1 MKKITFKQAAQ
12 AVTGIALIAL
22 LAGQWAL
29 IVGPLASLSDY
40 GRQAA
45 EGGHMLEF
53 FGVFGLNILMTA
65 GLPLV
70 FAGIGLCVMAAYL
83 AFERMQQ
90 RQAQAAFIEHQGE

>member
-1 MKKITFKQAAQ
+1 MKKQTLKQAAQ
-12 AVTGIALIAL
+12 AVTGLALIAL

-40 GRQAA
+40 GRSAGEA
-45 EGGHMLEF
+45 GHMLEF

-83 AFERMQQ
+83 AFERMQH
-90 RQAQAAFIEHQGE
+90 RQALAVIEHEGE

>member
-1 MKKITFKQAAQ
+1 MKKITLKQAAQ

-40 GRQAA
+40 GRSAA

-53 FGVFGLNILMTA
+53 FGAFGLNILMTA

-90 RQAQAAFIEHQGE
+90 RQAQAAFIEHHGE

>member
-1 MKKITFKQAAQ
+1 MKKQTLKQAAQ
-12 AVTGIALIAL
+12 AVTGIALVAL

-29 IVGPLASLSDY
+29 VAGPLASLSDY
-40 GRQAA
+40 GRSAA

-53 FGVFGLNILMTA
+53 FGVFGLNVLMMA

-83 AFERMQQ
+83 TFERMQQ
-90 RQAQAAFIEHQGE
+90 RQAQAGAFIDHKE

>member
-1 MKKITFKQAAQ
+1 MKKSTIKQMAQ

-29 IVGPLASLSDY
+29 ITGPLASLADY
-40 GRQAA
+40 GRSAA
-45 EGGHMLEF
+45 EGGHMAEF

-70 FAGIGLCVMAAYL
+70 FGGIGICILAAYL

-90 RQAQAAFIEHQGE
+90 RQALPVAIIESRE